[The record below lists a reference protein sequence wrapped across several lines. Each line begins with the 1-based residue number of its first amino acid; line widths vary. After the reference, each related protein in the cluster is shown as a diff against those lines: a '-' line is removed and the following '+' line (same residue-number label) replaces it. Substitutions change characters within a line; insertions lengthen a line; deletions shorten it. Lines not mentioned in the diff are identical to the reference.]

1 MLEAILACVLTLT
14 FSALAAASITSM
26 VFSIIEDRKQAKRN
40 EEREK
45 RDIEYHEKRM
55 NDFK

>member
-1 MLEAILACVLTLT
+1 MLEAILACVLTLA

>member
-14 FSALAAASITSM
+14 FSALAATSITSM

-45 RDIEYHEKRM
+45 RDSNTTRSA
-55 NDFK
+55 

>member
-1 MLEAILACVLTLT
+1 MIETILACVLAAV
-14 FSALAAASITSM
+14 FSAIGLTSTVTM
-26 VFSIIEDRKQAKRN
+26 IFSLMEDRKQAKRN
-40 EEREK
+40 EAREL

>member
-1 MLEAILACVLTLT
+1 MLETILACVLTLT
-14 FSALAAASITSM
+14 FSALAAVSITSM

>member
-1 MLEAILACVLTLT
+1 MAATILSCIVT
-14 FSALAAASITSM
+14 FIFAALAATFITSM
-26 VFSIIEDRKQAKRN
+26 VFTMIEDRKQAQRN
-40 EEREK
+40 EAREL

>member
-14 FSALAAASITSM
+14 FSALAAVSITSM

>member
-1 MLEAILACVLTLT
+1 MLDAIIACTLT
-14 FSALAAASITSM
+14 FIFAALAATFITSM
-26 VFSIIEDRKQAKRN
+26 VFSIVEDRKQAKRN
-40 EEREK
+40 EAREI

>member
-1 MLEAILACVLTLT
+1 MMETILSCIVICIFA
-14 FSALAAASITSM
+14 ALASTFITSM
-26 VFSIIEDRKQAKRN
+26 VFTMIEDRKQAKRN
-40 EEREK
+40 EAREL

>member
-14 FSALAAASITSM
+14 FSALAAVSITSM

-45 RDIEYHEKRM
+45 REIEYHEKRM

>member
-1 MLEAILACVLTLT
+1 MLDAILACTLT
-14 FSALAAASITSM
+14 FIFAALAATFITSM
-26 VFSIIEDRKQAKRN
+26 VFSIVEDRKQAKRN
-40 EEREK
+40 EAREL

>member
-14 FSALAAASITSM
+14 FSALAAVSITSM

-45 RDIEYHEKRM
+45 RDIEYHEKCM

>member
-14 FSALAAASITSM
+14 FSALAATSITSM

-40 EEREK
+40 EEREQ

-55 NDFK
+55 SDFK

>member
-1 MLEAILACVLTLT
+1 MMETILSCIVIFIFA
-14 FSALAAASITSM
+14 ALAATFITSM
-26 VFSIIEDRKQAKRN
+26 VFTMIEDRKQAKRN
-40 EEREK
+40 EAREL

>member
-1 MLEAILACVLTLT
+1 MTATILSCIVT
-14 FSALAAASITSM
+14 FIFAALAATFITSM
-26 VFSIIEDRKQAKRN
+26 VFTMIEDRKQAKRN
-40 EEREK
+40 EAREL

>member
-14 FSALAAASITSM
+14 FSALAAVSITSI

>member
-1 MLEAILACVLTLT
+1 MLETILACVLTLA

>member
-1 MLEAILACVLTLT
+1 MLEAILACVLTFT
-14 FSALAAASITSM
+14 FSALASVSITSM